1 MEWTLTMLAQSSTNT
16 LPSQTASDIASRA
29 DSPEKLALV
38 WIVGGALLV
47 GVLVLLVKMKM
58 DKD

>member
-1 MEWTLTMLAQSSTNT
+1 MLLTMAQSSTDT
-16 LPSQTASDIASRA
+16 LPSRTGSDIVDWA

-38 WIVGGALLV
+38 WIVGGALLI
-47 GVLVLLVKMKM
+47 GVVVLLVKLKM